1 MVAHPSHELRIH
13 GWLQLA
19 RPHVYVFTDGSGRA
33 GGPRLQSTTKVLE
46 DVGAK
51 RGSVYGRCT
60 DTQVYDALL
69 KKDFSFFIDIAD
81 ELAEEFIRN
90 EIEYVVGDADEG
102 YTPAHEVCR
111 LLTNAAVEISGRR
124 SKRQIAN
131 FEFAVVGSPEECP
144 AAVRDQAIWV
154 HLDDEA
160 FSRKISAARDFN
172 SKLALDIEAALRGE
186 PFKGAG
192 HFSEPELAA
201 EVDKDLTT
209 KTPAALPAHPD
220 LERESKDVFD
230 GIELGRFRVECLRP
244 VAKPAAN
251 TAEANKSP
259 FYELYGDKMVAAG
272 HYQTTIRYA
281 EHFLPLAEAVWRH
294 VSAVGDQKSEVRGQK
309 SEVRDQ
315 K

>member
-13 GWLQLA
+13 GWLQRA
-19 RPHVYVFTDGSGRA
+19 RPHVYVLTDGSGRA
-33 GGPRLQSTTKVLE
+33 GGPRLDSTTKVLE
-46 DVGAK
+46 DAGAK

-69 KKDFSFFIDIAD
+69 KKDFSFFIGIAD

-111 LLTNAAVEISGRR
+111 LLTNAAVEISRR
-124 SKRQIAN
+124 RTKRQIAN
-131 FEFAVVGSPEECP
+131 FEFAVIGSPEECP
-144 AAVRDQAIWV
+144 AAIRDQAIWV

-192 HFSEPELAA
+192 HFSEPELAG
-201 EVDKDLTT
+201 EVDKDLIAKNPST
-209 KTPAALPAHPD
+209 LPACPER
-220 LERESKDVFD
+220 ERESKDVFD
-230 GIELGRFRVECLRP
+230 GIELSRFRVECLRP
-244 VAKPAAN
+244 VVTSATN
-251 TAEANKSP
+251 TAAAHNSP

-281 EHFLPLAEAVWRH
+281 EHFLPLVEAVWQH
-294 VSAVGDQKSEVRGQK
+294 VSEVGGPKARGWRPEV
-309 SEVRDQ
+309 E
-315 K
+315 